1 MTHTISD
8 DTKDKNIFFKLGNHL
23 YNNNNNNYLINNEI
37 FEKNKK
43 TYDEYKQNY
52 IDKLNNQNKFLD
64 NLKKE
69 LTIKINELT
78 LKNKNISDEIKFE
91 QNKFNNKSFF
101 NNLFNKDNIL
111 QKVNDNNTYY
121 NLNFETIT
129 ELYEEIIN
137 IDEYIKKNNYYMTL
151 YN

>member
-8 DTKDKNIFFKLGNHL
+8 DIKDKIIFFKLGNHL
-23 YNNNNNNYLINNEI
+23 YNNKNYEINYEVLN
-37 FEKNKK
+37 KNKK

-52 IDKLNNQNKFLD
+52 IDKLNNQNKFLKD
-64 NLKKE
+64 LKQE

-91 QNKFNNKSFF
+91 QNKLNNKSFF
-101 NNLFNKDNIL
+101 NNLFKKDNIL
-111 QKVNDNNTYY
+111 QKVNDYNNYY

>member
-8 DTKDKNIFFKLGNHL
+8 DIKDKNIFFKLGNHL
-23 YNNNNNNYLINNEI
+23 YNNKNYEINYEI
-37 FEKNKK
+37 LNINKR

-52 IDKLNNQNKFLD
+52 IDKLNDQNKFLND
-64 NLKKE
+64 LKRE

-91 QNKFNNKSFF
+91 KNKLNNKSFF
-101 NNLFNKDNIL
+101 NNLFKKDNIL

>member
-8 DTKDKNIFFKLGNHL
+8 DIKDKNIFFKLGNHL
-23 YNNNNNNYLINNEI
+23 YNNKNYEINYETLN
-37 FEKNKK
+37 KNKK

-52 IDKLNNQNKFLD
+52 IDKLNNHNKFLKD
-64 NLKKE
+64 LKQE

-91 QNKFNNKSFF
+91 QNKLNNKSFF

-111 QKVNDNNTYY
+111 QKVNDNNNYY

-129 ELYEEIIN
+129 ELYEEIVN
-137 IDEYIKKNNYYMTL
+137 IDQYIKKNNYYITS

>member
-8 DTKDKNIFFKLGNHL
+8 DIKDKNIFFKLGNHL
-23 YNNNNNNYLINNEI
+23 YNNNNYLINNEI

-101 NNLFNKDNIL
+101 YNLFNKDNISH
-111 QKVNDNNTYY
+111 KINENNQLY

-129 ELYEEIIN
+129 ELYEEIVN
-137 IDEYIKKNNYYMTL
+137 IDFYIKKNNYYMTL

>member
-8 DTKDKNIFFKLGNHL
+8 DIKDKNIFFKLGNHL
-23 YNNNNNNYLINNEI
+23 YNNKNYEINYEI
-37 FEKNKK
+37 FEKDKK
-43 TYDEYKQNY
+43 TYDEYKKNY
-52 IDKLNNQNKFLD
+52 IDKLNNQNKFLK
-64 NLKKE
+64 NLKQE

-78 LKNKNISDEIKFE
+78 LKNKNISDEIKSE
-91 QNKFNNKSFF
+91 QNKLKNKSFYGYF
-101 NNLFNKDNIL
+101 KKDNIL
-111 QKVNDNNTYY
+111 QKVNDNNNYY

>member
-8 DTKDKNIFFKLGNHL
+8 DIKDKNIFFKLGNHL
-23 YNNNNNNYLINNEI
+23 YNNKNYEINYEVLN
-37 FEKNKK
+37 KNKK
-43 TYDEYKQNY
+43 THDEYKQNY
-52 IDKLNNQNKFLD
+52 IDKLNNHNKFLKD
-64 NLKKE
+64 LKQE
-69 LTIKINELT
+69 LIIKINELT

-91 QNKFNNKSFF
+91 QNKLNNKSFF
-101 NNLFNKDNIL
+101 NNLFKKDNIL
-111 QKVNDNNTYY
+111 QKVNDNNNYY